1 MGEMQFGKQE
11 LKGDKPSELFATLET
26 RAETLGGDLRG
37 VGYGCS
43 ITLGEISVTGAQK
56 PTHRA
61 ALMSAS
67 HAYNTALLKEN
78 EKADC
83 LLAYQIVEKDGSQIE
98 YSVEAEIKTKNP
110 APAGPNIRTTTCI
123 TNSF

>member
-1 MGEMQFGKQE
+1 MGETQFGKQE
-11 LKGDKPSELFATLET
+11 LKGDNPSELYGTLET
-26 RAETLGGDLRG
+26 RAKTLGGDLKE

-83 LLAYQIVEKDGSQIE
+83 LLAYQIVDKDDSKIG
-98 YSVEAEIKTKNP
+98 YSLEAEIIKKTP
-110 APAGPNIRTTTCI
+110 APAGLEKRTTTHN
-123 TNSF
+123 TDSF